1 MNEKEENALIPV
13 ATREGIRYIQA
24 TMGIASH
31 LGILYRTVD
40 RWIATLVIRVE
51 TLEICANE
59 THEKDNGV
67 VQARILAIELPW
79 NINDHTPII
88 LLLPRLILLMASL
101 TRAHLPIDIRQY
113 RTHRQRRTCP
123 LGPHLMT
130 PPIEPE

>member
-40 RWIATLVIRVE
+40 RWIATLATRVE
-51 TLEICANE
+51 TLETCANE
-59 THEKDNGV
+59 IHEMDNGGA
-67 VQARILAIELPW
+67 QARIPAIEPLW
-79 NINDHTPII
+79 NISDHTPII
-88 LLLPRLILLMASL
+88 LLLLRLILLMASL
-101 TRAHLPIDIRQY
+101 TRVHLLIDIRQS
-113 RTHRQRRTCP
+113 HILRQLRTCP

-130 PPIEPE
+130 LPIEPE